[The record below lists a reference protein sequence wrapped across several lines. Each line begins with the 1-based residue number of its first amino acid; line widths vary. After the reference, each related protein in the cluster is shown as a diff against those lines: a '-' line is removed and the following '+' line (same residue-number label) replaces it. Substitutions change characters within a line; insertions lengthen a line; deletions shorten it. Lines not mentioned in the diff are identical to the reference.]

1 MRGKPAT
8 MYLTYS
14 DGGITPADAGKTN
27 RHKCRVHSSED
38 HPRGCGEN
46 VVCNLNRPCIT
57 GSPPRMR
64 GKRSGMGLGLC
75 ITRITP
81 ADAGKTNVTY
91 KKFCNYWDH
100 PRGCGENQCPAFKA
114 ACIFGSPPRMRGKPL
129 RAVLIVVDIGI
140 TPADA
145 GKTYLQAIIFCVT
158 WDHPR
163 GCGENSGA
171 HGRTLSQ
178 AGSPPRMRGKQ
189 PILGINVHAV
199 RITPADAGKTPQLPP
214 VCLST

>member
-81 ADAGKTNVTY
+81 ADAGKT
-91 KKFCNYWDH
+91 
-100 PRGCGENQCPAFKA
+100 
-114 ACIFGSPPRMRGKPL
+114 
-129 RAVLIVVDIGI
+129 
-140 TPADA
+140 
-145 GKTYLQAIIFCVT
+145 YLQAIIFCVT